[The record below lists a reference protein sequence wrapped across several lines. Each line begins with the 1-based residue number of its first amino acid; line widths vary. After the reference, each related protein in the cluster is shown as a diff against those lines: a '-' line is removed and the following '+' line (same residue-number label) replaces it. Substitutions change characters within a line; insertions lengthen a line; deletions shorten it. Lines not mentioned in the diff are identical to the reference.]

1 MVKFTIDIAKEIYEN
16 EYLILLGEL
25 EWRIKRRSISIP
37 HMRKIKSLTWVIF
50 AKESID
56 SFYGINLC
64 NYRLK
69 CKAIVTISEI
79 GRV

>member
-37 HMRKIKSLTWVIF
+37 RMRKIKSPNLVIF
-50 AKESID
+50 AKKGLMNST
-56 SFYGINLC
+56 
-64 NYRLK
+64 
-69 CKAIVTISEI
+69 V
-79 GRV
+79 V